1 LTVRR
6 PWTDRAAAP
15 TRREHERERALSAVG
30 GPHGDATGWSAVR
43 RSPPALFAV
52 AALGFG
58 SSFVAIKSGLASL
71 PPLYFAG
78 LRFDVGAVVLLSALL
93 LTRGKRCCPVGRT
106 DFAAVAVGGVLLLGL
121 NGALLFLGQR
131 TVTSGAAAVTY
142 SLAPVTAPL
151 VAVAVLDE
159 PLDPLAVVGTLVALV
174 GVGLVAG
181 VDPAALAAVERGQLL
196 VAGAAL
202 SVALG
207 SVLLRVLDHGL
218 TNLEL
223 TAWSMAVA
231 AAGLHAGSL
240 FVGESVPASPAT
252 ATVLAVLW
260 VGLPATAVAFPAY
273 FGLIA
278 RIGPSRANLVAFVVP
293 VVATITGV
301 VVLGETVRPGV
312 VAGFLL
318 IAAAFTVVERRTL
331 RREYRRL
338 RARPAGDTR
347 PSASA
352 TQASADSG
360 SDSPADGEETEHVC
374 EPMPR
379 GD

>member
-1 LTVRR
+1 LTVRGS
-6 PWTDRAAAP
+6 WVERAAVP
-15 TRREHERERALSAVG
+15 TTRREREPERALSVAARVTPAG
-30 GPHGDATGWSAVR
+30 ASGWSAVR
-43 RSPPALFAV
+43 RSSPVLFAA

-58 SSFVAIKSGLASL
+58 SSFVAIKAGLASL

-151 VAVAVLDE
+151 VAAAVLDE
-159 PLDPLAVVGTLVALV
+159 SLDPLAVVGTLVALV

-207 SVLLRVLDHGL
+207 SVLLRDLDHGL

-231 AAGLHAGSL
+231 AVGLHTGSL
-240 FVGESVPASPAT
+240 LAGETVPASPAA
-252 ATVLAVLW
+252 ATVLAVFW

-301 VVLGETVRPGV
+301 VVLGEAVRAGV

-318 IAAAFTVVERRTL
+318 IAAAFTVVERHTL

-338 RARPAGDTR
+338 RARVADDGRAVPATD
-347 PSASA
+347 
-352 TQASADSG
+352 G
-360 SDSPADGEETEHVC
+360 SDSPADDEETEHVC